1 MKMNGKGMAR
11 WGRHAA
17 WLGLAL
23 WAVTAALLLPLA
35 GKTADL
41 QSTDPALALPRTAE
55 ATRALVR
62 ERAAFP
68 GADTPVAVVVYVR
81 DSGITAQDRSAV
93 EADRSAFAG
102 LSRDKTVDPAAPSA
116 DGKALVLS
124 VPIAGDNTQAAAV
137 VKQIKARSADAPAGL
152 QAAVTGSAGVLADA
166 DEAFGGVETTLLLA
180 AAGVV
185 ALLLLITYRSPFL
198 WIVPLASVGLASQ
211 LATGVVYLLGRY
223 AGVTVTESSTALMLI
238 LVFGAGTDYALL
250 LIARYREE
258 LRRHANRYAAMAVAW
273 RRSIPAVLASAATVT
288 VGLLGLLAGQMN
300 DVRGLGPV
308 AAAGIVVA
316 FAVVTT
322 LMPALL
328 AVLGR
333 WVFWPFIPRCSLAV
347 STASTV
353 SIAST
358 VSTSSTVSTVSAG
371 GAAGAD
377 LAQQH
382 RVWRR
387 LAEAI
392 GRRPRAIWTVTALAL
407 AALAFGLFG
416 LRFGQPADKMYT
428 KEVGSVVGQQLVAA
442 HYPSGAS
449 YPTQIIAAAGSA
461 RQVVAAAAAVDGVAT
476 ANQAASQAA
485 RSADGRW
492 ARVEAVL
499 ADPPDSAAAKAT
511 IDRLRDAVHAVPG
524 ADALVGGETA
534 TTMDIERAAGRD
546 NAVLMPLILLV
557 VFVVLVLLLRALVA
571 PLLLAA
577 SVVLSFAAAM
587 GAAGLVFHAIGYP
600 GMYPA
605 LPLWAYLFLVT
616 LGVDYT
622 IFLMTR
628 AREEV
633 ARVGHR
639 AGILSALTMTG
650 GVITSAGVVLAA
662 TFATLVVL
670 PVVMA
675 LQIGLIVALGVMLD
689 AIVVRSLLI
698 PALAVDLGPRL
709 WWPGRP
715 ARHVAEP
722 PVTRDTAQLAA

>member
-1 MKMNGKGMAR
+1 LSGTGVAR

-17 WLGLAL
+17 WLALAL
-23 WAVTAALLLPLA
+23 WVAAGALLMPLA
-35 GKTADL
+35 GKTAEL
-41 QSTDPALALPRTAE
+41 QSTDPALALPQSAE
-55 ATRALVR
+55 ATRALIR
-62 ERAAFP
+62 EREAFP
-68 GADTPVAVVVYVR
+68 GADQPVAVVVYVR

-102 LSRDKTVDPAAPSA
+102 LARDKTVDSALTSA

-124 VPIAGDNTQAAAV
+124 VPIAGDSTQAAAV
-137 VKQIKARSADAPAGL
+137 VKQIKAGLADTPAGL
-152 QAAVTGSAGVLADA
+152 KAVVTGSAGALADA
-166 DEAFGGVETTLLLA
+166 DEAFGSVETTLLLA

-223 AGVTVTESSTALMLI
+223 AGVTVTDSSTALMLI

-258 LRRHANRYAAMAVAW
+258 LRRHPHRHAAMAVAW
-273 RRSIPAVLASAATVT
+273 RRSIPAILASAATVT
-288 VGLLGLLAGQMN
+288 VGLLCLLAAQMN

-328 AVLGR
+328 VVLGR
-333 WVFWPFIPRCSLAV
+333 WIFWPFIPRYSP
-347 STASTV
+347 TAS
-353 SIAST
+353 
-358 VSTSSTVSTVSAG
+358 
-371 GAAGAD
+371 AD

-382 RVWRR
+382 RLWGR

-392 GRRPRAIWTVTALAL
+392 GRRPRAIWAGTALGL
-407 AALAFGLFG
+407 AALAFGLLG
-416 LRFGQPADKMYT
+416 LRFGQPADELYT
-428 KEVGSVVGQQLVAA
+428 KEFGSVAGQRLVAA
-442 HYPSGAS
+442 HYPSGTS
-449 YPTQIIAAAGSA
+449 YPTQIIAAADSA
-461 RQVVAAAAAVDGVAT
+461 DRVVAAAATVDGVAT
-476 ANQAASQAA
+476 ASQAA

-499 ADPPDSAAAKAT
+499 DDPPDSPAAKAT
-511 IDRLRDAVHAVPG
+511 IHRLREAAHAVPG

-534 TTMDIERAAGRD
+534 TTADIERAAGRD

-557 VFVVLVLLLRALVA
+557 VLIVLVLLLRALVA

-587 GAAGLVFHAIGYP
+587 GAAGLVFQAIGHP
-600 GMYPA
+600 GIFPA

-633 ARVGHR
+633 AKTGNRE
-639 AGILSALTMTG
+639 GIISALTMTG
-650 GVITSAGVVLAA
+650 GVITSAGAVLAA

-675 LQIGLIVALGVMLD
+675 VQIGLIVALGVLLD
-689 AIVVRSLLI
+689 AIIVRTLLI
-698 PALAVDLGPRL
+698 PTLAIDLGPRL
-709 WWPGRP
+709 WWPARP
-715 ARHVAEP
+715 ARHPAEP
-722 PVTRDTAQLAA
+722 QTSQEITELAA